1 MPSLGREVVLG
12 IRTAKVEDERR
23 SLMAALQE
31 AQLERDEPGTLL
43 QPGRGCHARAGGITG
58 SSFRLVPAAPTL
70 MPDGSER
77 VGLRLLK
84 EPLSGRKEEEG
95 APGTALVAW

>member
-58 SSFRLVPAAPTL
+58 SSFRLVDSVWGHYAW
-70 MPDGSER
+70 GI
-77 VGLRLLK
+77 
-84 EPLSGRKEEEG
+84 
-95 APGTALVAW
+95 TATETAQIEAIIAELLVAT